1 MRIRFAGIAALV
13 AVLVSLTPS
22 PASADATLFLGKTLS
37 NDNHRVVRGLA
48 VSMSLLVVGF
58 EFELANASE
67 DQTLLQPSLRTTS
80 GNVFV
85 QTPRVGGFQ
94 LYLTTGAGYYR
105 ERLGADEERSFLL
118 NTGGGVKINIAGPLR
133 ARVDYRV
140 FNLKGRPQRSVV
152 QRIYTGV
159 NLAF

>member
-1 MRIRFAGIAALV
+1 MRFAGVSVLAL
-13 AVLVSLTPS
+13 VLVSLTPA
-22 PASADATLFLGKTLS
+22 PAGADATLFLGKTIS
-37 NDNHRVVRGLA
+37 TNHRTVRGLA
-48 VSMSLLVVGF
+48 VSVSMLVVGF
-58 EFELANASE
+58 EFEYGNTTE
-67 DQTLLQPSLRTTS
+67 DQLLLQPSLRTTS

-105 ERLGADEERSFLL
+105 ERLASDEETNFLL
-118 NTGGGVKINIAGPLR
+118 NNGGGVKINIAGPLR

-140 FNLKGRPQRSVV
+140 FNLRGTPQHSVV